1 VEVRSRFGKLELSR
15 QVIYNK
21 EEDKH
26 VIPGNA
32 VLPAHEGI
40 IVTRGLQEW
49 ACLLPQDLSFASAQR
64 LLGWQTRD
72 EKVLSESTL
81 RNLVR
86 EHGEIIREAE
96 RAEVE
101 ALLKMENLSGLE
113 VQLVP
118 NETPRRRA
126 GWPEEMNEA
135 IETALEAENIHPPKG
150 VSVADWERVLEA
162 RREEA
167 ARPIEELR
175 NLGPEVAEGQVLMT
189 TDEVLTR
196 KPEKRRFW
204 ELRTARIVTP
214 EGYRYLSGVGDS
226 FLQQVLVVLLVL
238 FSTPR
243 VRSLLLIGDGARWIR
258 NFFTDWLAWLS
269 DKEMILDW
277 YHARKKV
284 SQLGSMIYRGRKGR
298 KPFLGSLYRHL
309 WHGDVDAAIAVLEA
323 YRPHTRNEKR
333 LDELI
338 AYFHKRRDFIP
349 NYRQR
354 RCERLYIGSAHSEK
368 ANDLIVARRQ
378 KRRGMHWSLT
388 TSDALAALKTLMLND
403 GWELYWQ
410 QRQVLPL
417 VA

>member
-15 QVIYNK
+15 QVIYHK
-21 EEDKH
+21 EEDQH

-64 LLGWQTRD
+64 LLGWQTGD
-72 EKVLSESTL
+72 DAVLSESTL

-86 EHGEIIREAE
+86 QHGQLIRQTEQ
-96 RAEVE
+96 AEVE
-101 ALLKMENLSGLE
+101 ALLKAEDLSAMQI
-113 VQLVP
+113 QLVP
-118 NETPRRRA
+118 YQTPRRRA
-126 GWPEEMNEA
+126 GWPEEMNTA
-135 IETALEAENIHPPKG
+135 VETALEAEAVRPPKG
-150 VSVADWERVLEA
+150 VSAADGERVLEA
-162 RREEA
+162 RREET
-167 ARPIEELR
+167 ARPVEELR
-175 NLGPEVAEGQVLMT
+175 HLGPEVAEGQVLMT

-226 FLQQVLVVLLVL
+226 FLQQVLVLSLVL
-238 FSTPR
+238 FSTPG

-258 NFFTDWLAWLS
+258 NFFADCLAWLP
-269 DKEMILDW
+269 DKQMILDW
-277 YHARKKV
+277 YHVRKKV

-298 KPFLGSLYRHL
+298 KQFLGTIYRHL
-309 WHGDVDAAIAVLEA
+309 WQGEVEAAIQFLET
-323 YRPHTRNEKR
+323 YRPQARNGEK

-338 AYFHKRRDFIP
+338 AYLHKRRDFIP

-354 RCERLYIGSAHSEK
+354 RRERRYIGSAHAEK

-378 KRRGMHWSLT
+378 KRQGMHWSLT

-403 GWELYWQ
+403 GWERYWQ